1 MEKLKKY
8 LEQSVYDVIKKYDGK
23 LLEIRLRIHSPIIL
37 QLIDDECILT
47 GFIVSEEMLECV
59 IEKITHYSLYAYERE
74 FRDGYLT
81 VEGGHRIGFAGEG
94 IYQQSKLVGMKN
106 ISFMNIRICHPGIEW
121 NEELLWHLTEGN
133 RVKNTLI
140 ISSPGLGKTT
150 MLRHLIRKFSHNY
163 SGTSISVI
171 DERNELSGSYG
182 GIPQIDLGP
191 RTDVFSGMD
200 KEEGILHSVR
210 SMAPKIIAVDEI
222 GTEQEFRI
230 LQWAINSGVSI
241 IATIHGSNVMD
252 VKKKIGRELAEA
264 FQCYILISERGKYQC
279 F

>member
-1 MEKLKKY
+1 MENLKKY
-8 LEQSVYDVIKKYDGK
+8 LEKSVYDAIKKYDGK

-37 QLIDDECILT
+37 ELIHEECMLKE
-47 GFIVSEEMLECV
+47 FVVNELMLESV

-74 FRDGYLT
+74 FREGYLT

-106 ISFMNIRICHPGIEW
+106 ISFMNIRICHPGIDW
-121 NEELLWHLTEGN
+121 NEELLQHLMEGK

-140 ISSPGLGKTT
+140 ISPPGLGKTT
-150 MLRHLIRKFSHNY
+150 MLRYLVRKFSHNY

-171 DERNELSGSYG
+171 DERNEISGSYG

-200 KEEGILHSVR
+200 KKEGILHSVR
-210 SMAPKIIAVDEI
+210 SMAPKIIVVDEI
-222 GTEQEFRI
+222 GTEQEFQI
-230 LQWAINSGVSI
+230 LQWAMNSGVSI
-241 IATIHGSNVMD
+241 VATIHGSNVMD
-252 VKKKIGRELAEA
+252 AKRKIGKELSDA
-264 FQCYILISERGKYQC
+264 FQCFILISERGKYQC